1 MKKLQISFDD
11 DQNEFQLF
19 GINTHLE
26 DYQLAA
32 FVNEEIDIKLSL
44 LYEHQI
50 LNEFT
55 LFIDQINEKKI
66 ILLQN
71 SNSRKQIAFE
81 KLKSFDY
88 LMIFS
93 DNNNEKIV
101 DSFQGKEI
109 FYTNQIETS
118 FLKEKDIQ
126 TINQLFLLINS
137 KK

>member
-1 MKKLQISFDD
+1 VKKLQISFDD

>member
-1 MKKLQISFDD
+1 
-11 DQNEFQLF
+11 
-19 GINTHLE
+19 
-26 DYQLAA
+26 
-32 FVNEEIDIKLSL
+32 
-44 LYEHQI
+44 
-50 LNEFT
+50 
-55 LFIDQINEKKI
+55 
-66 ILLQN
+66 
-71 SNSRKQIAFE
+71 
-81 KLKSFDY
+81 
-88 LMIFS
+88 MIFS